1 MGVGWGWE
9 ARADAVQSGDRAQAE
24 AEEIED
30 AARRAQ
36 VFRAELGVSV
46 PGLTGGFVSSSGGS
60 GGASGGLGPLG
71 PMVPMVGTLVVGVR
85 VTPALWLFGGMRG
98 GASAFDFQQ
107 GDLEEESSSWQLG
120 GELGARLEVPL
131 TRLVSVSGFLKLGA
145 SRDVSSFHRATSLSG
160 AAGAGLHLRPTDL
173 FGVRA
178 ELGVLDAG
186 HSFVEEPYVDDTG
199 SGIRE
204 YQSSSVRL
212 GASPRIAM
220 TFSF

>member
-1 MGVGWGWE
+1 MGLGWGWE

-24 AEEIED
+24 AEEVED

-85 VTPALWLFGGMRG
+85 ITPALR
-98 GASAFDFQQ
+98 
-107 GDLEEESSSWQLG
+107 
-120 GELGARLEVPL
+120 V
-131 TRLVSVSGFLKLGA
+131 
-145 SRDVSSFHRATSLSG
+145 
-160 AAGAGLHLRPTDL
+160 
-173 FGVRA
+173 
-178 ELGVLDAG
+178 
-186 HSFVEEPYVDDTG
+186 
-199 SGIRE
+199 
-204 YQSSSVRL
+204 QSSSVRL